1 MSHAREDVEKGAGH
15 GSPPRGA
22 PKSSL
27 ASPVIAS
34 ALAARSRTAP
44 VAVAAGPPLPEPPL
58 RRRFDGGVRGRGRDF
73 RVHRVNVSVMRPDA
87 RSVFAEALRLPLA
100 ERATLAAE
108 LLASM
113 DDEADPDAE
122 QAWAAELEA
131 RAARALR
138 GESDARDFDGALGE
152 LRARLARR

>member
-1 MSHAREDVEKGAGH
+1 
-15 GSPPRGA
+15 
-22 PKSSL
+22 
-27 ASPVIAS
+27 
-34 ALAARSRTAP
+34 
-44 VAVAAGPPLPEPPL
+44 
-58 RRRFDGGVRGRGRDF
+58 
-73 RVHRVNVSVMRPDA
+73 MRPDA